1 VSPRK
6 TRKPRP
12 PTGGYGGASPRGA
25 TAPSA
30 PLGPE
35 RIEDWPDGEWV
46 VRPVPGAAAAKPY
59 RCPGCDQELYPGVA
73 HVVTWPAHAGADAR
87 RHWHTVCW
95 QRRML
100 RRPGR

>member
-1 VSPRK
+1 LIAVSPRK

-12 PTGGYGGASPRGA
+12 A
-25 TAPSA
+25 APSA

-35 RIEDWPDGEWV
+35 RIEDWPDGDWV

-59 RCPGCDQELYPGVA
+59 RCPGCDQELYPGIA
-73 HVVTWPAHAGADAR
+73 HVVVWPTHSGVTAR

-95 QRRML
+95 QRRL
-100 RRPGR
+100 QRRPGR